1 MPAERPIEV
10 ALGRRVD
17 DEHTTLGAAGQLGG
31 GLLLGQ
37 VEAPRPRRR
46 GDAAPDP
53 VERNTVDVCSL
64 AVEYGRRRPAGARL
78 AQLLVGLAVAR
89 HQHGRGLDQH
99 EHVDHVAE
107 PAVLGCEVPG
117 GDHHLRVRRHLSQT
131 SGLARVSVNVA
142 EREQPHAVVLG
153 GDPFPAAARSSLVRA
168 SSVSGP
174 RWPGQQVA
182 GSSCASLRMLARAFT
197 VSWLNAWWGTR
208 GSVCSPVVESSR

>member
-1 MPAERPIEV
+1 GVVEGSSMARPPTWPVWRELSSARNCVSTLVSWRIRTPARCYPKRPCGTRRSVELEEHSVGPGVDEPGLAEPGFFAGGVVDVAEHGQARALLLDRREDRLAAEMPAERPIEV

-53 VERNTVDVCSL
+53 VERNTVDVCPL

-89 HQHGRGLDQH
+89 
-99 EHVDHVAE
+99 
-107 PAVLGCEVPG
+107 
-117 GDHHLRVRRHLSQT
+117 
-131 SGLARVSVNVA
+131 
-142 EREQPHAVVLG
+142 
-153 GDPFPAAARSSLVRA
+153 
-168 SSVSGP
+168 
-174 RWPGQQVA
+174 
-182 GSSCASLRMLARAFT
+182 
-197 VSWLNAWWGTR
+197 
-208 GSVCSPVVESSR
+208 